1 MTSICR
7 TIFPTPQRIPTRTPG
22 RAVLLSEAPRDP
34 RVLWDLFCQ
43 RREHQNAV
51 THSSP
56 AHLSSIRH
64 LPIALTPPHVRP
76 DSSLGRRRRRKER
89 PRPAYT
95 HSEHLEPTAEE
106 HPGSGPLRNRARNQG
121 RDAFTEKST
130 VSTGKMEDCLSS
142 HKSQT

>member
-1 MTSICR
+1 MRKGTFMTSICR

-22 RAVLLSEAPRDP
+22 RAAPLSEAPRDP

-76 DSSLGRRRRRKER
+76 DSSLGRRRRRRER
-89 PRPAYT
+89 PPSRLHT
-95 HSEHLEPTAEE
+95 HSERLEPTAEE

-121 RDAFTEKST
+121 RDTARQ
-130 VSTGKMEDCLSS
+130 MEDCLST
-142 HKSQT
+142 HMSQT